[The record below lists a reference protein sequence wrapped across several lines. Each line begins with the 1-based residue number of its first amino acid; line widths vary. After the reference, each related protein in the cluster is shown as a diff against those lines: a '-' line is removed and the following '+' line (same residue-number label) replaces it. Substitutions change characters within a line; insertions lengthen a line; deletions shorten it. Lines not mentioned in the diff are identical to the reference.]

1 MALQP
6 PTPLANAMPLER
18 NGTIILQ
25 EIAHWFAQKGG
36 LSFYWSEILLS
47 YWVCFERRASF
58 LKILAIYG
66 CDVGE
71 GRCFLLR
78 LLLTLL
84 SAGSVCHEQSDHS

>member
-47 YWVCFERRASF
+47 YWVCFERCASF
-58 LKILAIYG
+58 FKILAIYG
-66 CDVGE
+66 CDVGK
-71 GRCFLLR
+71 GRCFCYVYYPR
-78 LLLTLL
+78 F
-84 SAGSVCHEQSDHS
+84 